1 MTYTITFR
9 YYDGEHLKK
18 FKEKKLLEIRDL
30 VVRHI
35 KKLMEENL
43 LPVQKHELEA
53 LGFSNFDE
61 WCLEMKKDKTY
72 VDHFFL
78 AGVARLLKANIKI
91 YYFDNKE
98 NDSYFAPYEIQPGQP
113 DLYLLHFSES
123 ADGSKHGHYQSIRPM
138 DENHRND
145 FDPQRSNSEVLQT
158 LTSNKKGRFKN
169 SAMTRGMS
177 EKIKTIK
184 EDKKVDMISIG

>member
-1 MTYTITFR
+1 MIYTITFR

-18 FKEKKLLEIRDL
+18 FKEKKLWEIRNL
-30 VVRHI
+30 VVRHT

-43 LPVQKHELEA
+43 LPVQEHELEA

-61 WCLEMKKDKTY
+61 WCFEMRKDKTY

-78 AGVARLLKANIKI
+78 AGVAHLLKVNIKI
-91 YYFDNKE
+91 FYFDNKK
-98 NDSYFAPYEIQPGQP
+98 NDSFTGPYKIQPGQP

-123 ADGSKHGHYQSIRPM
+123 ADGSKPGHYQSIRPM
-138 DENHRND
+138 DENQTND
-145 FDPQRSNSEVLQT
+145 LDPQRSNSEVLQT
-158 LTSNKKGRFKN
+158 LKSNKKATFKN